1 MTEPIHDRL
10 FGEEG
15 EGGEGLCWTKEQRMR
30 RPGLPLPG
38 EQAIV
43 CTVLWLAAP
52 AVPSYK
58 DWTHGCLQGGLHA
71 E

>member
-1 MTEPIHDRL
+1 MTGYLGRR
-10 FGEEG
+10 GRGEG
-15 EGGEGLCWTKEQRMR
+15 ELCWTKEQRTR
-30 RPGLPLPG
+30 RPGFPLPG

-52 AVPSYK
+52 AVPSYN
-58 DWTHGCLQGGLHA
+58 DWTHGFLQGGLHA